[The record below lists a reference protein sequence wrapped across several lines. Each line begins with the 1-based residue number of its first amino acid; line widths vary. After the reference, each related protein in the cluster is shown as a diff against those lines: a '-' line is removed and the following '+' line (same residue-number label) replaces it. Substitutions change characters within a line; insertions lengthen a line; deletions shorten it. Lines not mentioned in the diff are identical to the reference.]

1 MKLTSEGCLGHP
13 RVTNHP
19 SFLKTKGFSGQGTL
33 SFKIR
38 TVWDKL
44 GWLVTLYQ
52 VKVFEQK
59 YTPLSSCKCII
70 PSSKYKIFLIIALQL
85 YSLRRRNPTLKL
97 LVLKQ
102 GFSACGLR
110 LSELSMT
117 RGVQ

>member
-1 MKLTSEGCLGHP
+1 MLFGHP

-19 SFLKTKGFSGQGTL
+19 SFLKTNGFSDQGTL

-38 TVWDKL
+38 TAWDKL
-44 GWLVTLYQ
+44 GWLVTLCQ

-59 YTPLSSCKCII
+59 YTLLL
-70 PSSKYKIFLIIALQL
+70 YLLANVLYHLANKIFLIIALQL
-85 YSLRRRNPTLKL
+85 HNLRRRNPTLKL

-117 RGVQ
+117 GGVQ